1 MKVFSSTNAIV
12 VGAAITLSAIFPLVA
27 IAQAS
32 PQPSSSLAASGLSVS
47 WPAQIDISPA
57 SVANFSRFNKDVGT
71 IIVFVKCDGT
81 KSAIVPP
88 TPDID
93 DALRS
98 SLASF
103 VQAAQVTVGS
113 DCHDKMFLVGFHVP
127 SGTMTEVEAS
137 PPPR

>member
-1 MKVFSSTNAIV
+1 MFSSTNAIIV
-12 VGAAITLSAIFPLVA
+12 VAAIILRATFPLAA
-27 IAQAS
+27 IAQTP
-32 PQPSSSLAASGLSVS
+32 PQPSSTASAASGLTVS

-57 SVANFSRFNKDVGT
+57 SVTNFNRFNKDVGT

-98 SLASF
+98 SLANF
-103 VQAAQVTVGS
+103 VQAAQVTVGP
-113 DCHDKMFLVGFHVP
+113 DCRDKMFLVGFHVP